1 MSKQESLEH
10 QARLELAICLATA
23 KDGNPQLKKKLLKS
37 ILQKDKIIRRVFE
50 TYGVKA

>member
-1 MSKQESLEH
+1 MNKQESLEH

-23 KDGNPQLKKKLLKS
+23 KDGSPQMKKKLLKS
-37 ILQKDKIIRRVFE
+37 ILQKDKVVRRIFE